1 VEIKCRACGAT
12 PDESEDIYQ
21 YGVDIWQHRHAYQCI
36 DFLKLEI
43 SRLQSE
49 ARWIPVSE
57 RLPDENKLILLHDR
71 VSGEPVFAYLASGLH
86 GLHWTIDS
94 KNYSVHGYSNQY
106 TLWKYV
112 TPPMEGS

>member
-1 VEIKCRACGAT
+1 M
-12 PDESEDIYQ
+12 DEQNEP
-21 YGVDIWQHRHAYQCI
+21 
-36 DFLKLEI
+36 KLENMTVDQLVQGVA
-43 SRLQSE
+43 SQVWQNGRASAFMEYVNEMKRRLQSE

-112 TPPMEGS
+112 TPPTEG